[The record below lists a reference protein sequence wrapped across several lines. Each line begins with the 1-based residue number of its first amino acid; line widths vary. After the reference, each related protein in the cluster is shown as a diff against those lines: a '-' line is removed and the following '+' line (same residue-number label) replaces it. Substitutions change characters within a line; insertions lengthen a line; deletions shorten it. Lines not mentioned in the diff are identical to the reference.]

1 MYSKLFITITFSI
14 LSASSAYTTSPTF
27 FSTKRSTMVMR
38 KGRPSL
44 RKTVKGDVG
53 KSAFTSDES
62 TASAAAPAPSTSW
75 VPVSGVSSMSDLPQD
90 ENKVTLVDTMAPQ
103 LINKQTNPT
112 GAVSVTNYK
121 GKTYC
126 FASSCPAC
134 KIPMNKAKIFE
145 PNEDTDNKDPRIAC
159 DFCSSTYNMRTGEKL
174 ETNAKGTGGIFG
186 GVAKALFSA
195 QPNEPIPVYALGEKN
210 KKVYINV
217 PPS

>member
-1 MYSKLFITITFSI
+1 
-14 LSASSAYTTSPTF
+14 
-27 FSTKRSTMVMR
+27 MVMR

-62 TASAAAPAPSTSW
+62 TAAAAPAPSTS
-75 VPVSGVSSMSDLPQD
+75 PQD

-112 GAVSVTNYK
+112 GAVSVTSYK

-126 FASSCPAC
+126 FASSCSAC

-145 PNEDTDNKDPRIAC
+145 PNEETDNKDPRIAC

-195 QPNEPIPVYALGEKN
+195 QPNEPLPVYALGEKN